1 MQEDII
7 LKISVRL
14 KEVRKEKNITI
25 QELADKAGVSKG
37 LISQIENNRTIPS
50 LPVLM
55 NLVQS
60 LNLDLTEFFKDLSAQ
75 NQHEKVLVM
84 RKADHTSLKKET
96 AKGFNYQRILAR
108 NIDAG
113 PVDFVLL
120 ELKKGARRNKI
131 VVSDAFEF
139 KYLIKGE
146 IDYLIDG
153 KNYSLKEGDSI
164 FFDGRLGHNL
174 SNIGDS
180 EAIMLVVYYFITSDR
195 V

>member
-1 MQEDII
+1 MQDDII
-7 LKISVRL
+7 LKISYRI
-14 KEVRKEKNITI
+14 KEIRKEKHITI
-25 QELADKAGVSKG
+25 QELADRAGVSKG

-55 NLVQS
+55 NIVQS
-60 LNLDLTEFFKDLSAQ
+60 LDLDLTGFFKDLTVD
-75 NQHEKVLVM
+75 NQEEKVFVIRSSEYSPLQ
-84 RKADHTSLKKET
+84 KEA

-108 NIDAG
+108 NIHGG

-120 ELKKGARRNKI
+120 ELKKGARRNKM
-131 VVSDAFEF
+131 VETDAFEY

-146 IDYLIDG
+146 IDYLIED
-153 KNYSLKEGDSI
+153 KHYILEEGDSI

-180 EAIMLVVYYFITSDR
+180 TALMLVVYYFISND
-195 V
+195 

>member
-7 LKISVRL
+7 LRISNRL
-14 KEVRKEKNITI
+14 KEIRKEKRITI
-25 QELADKAGVSKG
+25 QELADRAGVSKG

-60 LNLDLTEFFKDLSAQ
+60 LNLDLTEFFKDLSSNDQ
-75 NQHEKVLVM
+75 QEKVLVI
-84 RKADHTSLKKET
+84 RSTDHTSLQKEA

-108 NIDAG
+108 NIHGG

-120 ELKKGARRNKI
+120 ELKKGARRNKM
-131 VVSDAFEF
+131 VTTDAFEY
-139 KYLIKGE
+139 KYLIKGK
-146 IDYLIDG
+146 IDYLIED
-153 KNYSLKEGDSI
+153 KNYSLNEGDSI

-174 SNIGDS
+174 SNVGDTN
-180 EAIMLVVYYFITSDR
+180 AVMLVVYYFIAND
-195 V
+195 